1 MITIEELKNYR
12 YLQMQAQAIQ
22 EQIRQMYVPISS
34 PQLSQIGTKSNVP
47 GDPTRQ
53 AFYKIERLNR
63 ELEEKVNEIAVQM
76 KRILDWVDT
85 IDNPEIQIIIRWHFM
100 NGLSW
105 KETARKI
112 YSTSDSDSCRMKFY
126 RYFNQKDKSVR

>member
-85 IDNPEIQIIIRWHFM
+85 IDNQEIQIIIRWHFM

-112 YSTSDSDSCRMKFY
+112 YSTSDSDSCRKKFY
-126 RYFNQKDKSVR
+126 RYFESVR

>member
-22 EQIRQMYVPISS
+22 EQIRQMYFPISS
-34 PQLSQIGTKSNVP
+34 PPIGQIGTKSNIP
-47 GDPTRQ
+47 GDPTRR
-53 AFYKIERLNR
+53 AFYKIEKLNE
-63 ELEEKVNEIAVQM
+63 ELQEKVNEIAVEM
-76 KRILDWVDT
+76 KRILDWVNT

-112 YSTSDSDSCRMKFY
+112 YSTSDSDSCRKKFY
-126 RYFNQKDKSVR
+126 RYFESVR

>member
-85 IDNPEIQIIIRWHFM
+85 IDNPEIQIIIRGHFM

-112 YSTSDSDSCRMKFY
+112 YSTSDSDSCRKKFY
-126 RYFNQKDKSVR
+126 RYFESVR

>member
-63 ELEEKVNEIAVQM
+63 ELEDKVNEIAVQM
-76 KRILDWVDT
+76 KRMLDWVDT

>member
-47 GDPTRQ
+47 GDPTRL
-53 AFYKIERLNR
+53 AFYRIEKLNQ

-85 IDNPEIQIIIRWHFM
+85 IDNPEIQIIVRWHFM

-105 KETARKI
+105 KDTARKI
-112 YSTSDSDSCRMKFY
+112 YSTSDSDSCRVKFY
-126 RYFNQKDKSVR
+126 RYFNQKCKSVR

>member
-63 ELEEKVNEIAVQM
+63 ELEEKVNEMAVQM

-112 YSTSDSDSCRMKFY
+112 YSTSDSDSCRKKFY
-126 RYFNQKDKSVR
+126 RYFESVR

>member
-53 AFYKIERLNR
+53 AFYKIEKLNR

-112 YSTSDSDSCRMKFY
+112 YSTSDSDSCRKKFY
-126 RYFNQKDKSVR
+126 RYFESVR

>member
-1 MITIEELKNYR
+1 
-12 YLQMQAQAIQ
+12 MQAQAIQ
-22 EQIRQMYVPISS
+22 EQIRQMYFPISS

-53 AFYKIERLNR
+53 AFYRIEKLNQ
-63 ELEEKVNEIAVQM
+63 ELQEKVEEIAVQM

-85 IDNPEIQIIIRWHFM
+85 IDNPEIQIIVRWHFM

-105 KETARKI
+105 KDTARKI
-112 YSTSDSDSCRMKFY
+112 YSTSDSDSCRVKFY
-126 RYFNQKDKSVR
+126 RYFNQKCKSVR

>member
-12 YLQMQAQAIQ
+12 YLQMQAQPIQ
-22 EQIRQMYVPISS
+22 EQIRQMYFPISS
-34 PQLSQIGTKSNVP
+34 PPIGQIGTKSNIP

-53 AFYKIERLNR
+53 AFYRIEKLNQ
-63 ELEEKVNEIAVQM
+63 ELQEKVEEIAVQM

-85 IDNPEIQIIIRWHFM
+85 IDNPEIQIIVRWHFM

-105 KETARKI
+105 KDTARKI
-112 YSTSDSDSCRMKFY
+112 YSTSDSDSCRVKFY
-126 RYFNQKDKSVR
+126 RYFNQKCKSVR

>member
-47 GDPTRQ
+47 GDPTRS
-53 AFYKIERLNR
+53 AFYRIEKLNQ

-105 KETARKI
+105 KETERKI

>member
-112 YSTSDSDSCRMKFY
+112 YLTSDSDSCRKKFY
-126 RYFNQKDKSVR
+126 RYFESVR

>member
-53 AFYKIERLNR
+53 AFYRIERLNR
-63 ELEEKVNEIAVQM
+63 ELEDKVNEIAVQM

>member
-34 PQLSQIGTKSNVP
+34 PQLSQIGAKSNVP

-112 YSTSDSDSCRMKFY
+112 YSTSDSDSCRKKFY
-126 RYFNQKDKSVR
+126 RYFESVR

>member
-34 PQLSQIGTKSNVP
+34 PQLSQIGTKPNVP

-112 YSTSDSDSCRMKFY
+112 YSTSDSDSCRKKFY
-126 RYFNQKDKSVR
+126 RYFKSVR

>member
-53 AFYKIERLNR
+53 AFYKIDRLNR

-112 YSTSDSDSCRMKFY
+112 YSTSDSDSCRKKFY
-126 RYFNQKDKSVR
+126 RYFESVR

>member
-85 IDNPEIQIIIRWHFM
+85 INNPEIQIIIRWHFM

-112 YSTSDSDSCRMKFY
+112 YSTSDSDSCRKKFY
-126 RYFNQKDKSVR
+126 RYFESVR

>member
-1 MITIEELKNYR
+1 MITIEELKKYR

-34 PQLSQIGTKSNVP
+34 PKLFQIGTKSNVP

-63 ELEEKVNEIAVQM
+63 ELEDKVNEIAVQM

-85 IDNPEIQIIIRWHFM
+85 IDNLEIQIIIRWHFM

>member
-47 GDPTRQ
+47 GDPTRS
-53 AFYKIERLNR
+53 AFYRIEKLNQ

-85 IDNPEIQIIIRWHFM
+85 IGNPEIQIIIRWHFM

>member
-47 GDPTRQ
+47 GDPTRS
-53 AFYKIERLNR
+53 AFYRIEKLNQ

-85 IDNPEIQIIIRWHFM
+85 IDNPEIQIIVRWHFM

-105 KETARKI
+105 KDTARKI
-112 YSTSDSDSCRMKFY
+112 YSTSDSDSCRVKFY
-126 RYFNQKDKSVR
+126 RYFNQKCKSVR

>member
-47 GDPTRQ
+47 GDPTRS
-53 AFYKIERLNR
+53 AFYRIEKLNQ

-105 KETARKI
+105 KDTARKI
-112 YSTSDSDSCRMKFY
+112 YSTSDSDSCRKKFY
-126 RYFNQKDKSVR
+126 RYFESVR

>member
-47 GDPTRQ
+47 SDPTRQ

-112 YSTSDSDSCRMKFY
+112 YSTSDSDSCRKKFY
-126 RYFNQKDKSVR
+126 RYFESVR

>member
-47 GDPTRQ
+47 GDPTRS
-53 AFYKIERLNR
+53 AFYRIEKLNQ
-63 ELEEKVNEIAVQM
+63 ELEEKVNKIAVQM

>member
-63 ELEEKVNEIAVQM
+63 ELEDKVNEIAVQM

>member
-112 YSTSDSDSCRMKFY
+112 YSASDSDSCRKKFY
-126 RYFNQKDKSVR
+126 RYFEGVR

>member
-63 ELEEKVNEIAVQM
+63 ELEDKVNEIAIQM

>member
-47 GDPTRQ
+47 GDPTRS
-53 AFYKIERLNR
+53 AFYRIEKLNQ

-112 YSTSDSDSCRMKFY
+112 YSTSDSDSCRKKFY
-126 RYFNQKDKSVR
+126 RYFESVR

>member
-22 EQIRQMYVPISS
+22 EQIRQMHVPISS

-63 ELEEKVNEIAVQM
+63 ELEDKVNEIAIQM

-112 YSTSDSDSCRMKFY
+112 YSTSDSDSCRKKFY
-126 RYFNQKDKSVR
+126 RYFESVR

>member
-1 MITIEELKNYR
+1 MITIEELKNYS

-112 YSTSDSDSCRMKFY
+112 YSTSDSDSCRKKFY
-126 RYFNQKDKSVR
+126 RYFESVR

>member
-112 YSTSDSDSCRMKFY
+112 YSTSDSDSCRKKFY
-126 RYFNQKDKSVR
+126 RYFESVR

>member
-47 GDPTRQ
+47 GNPTRQ

-112 YSTSDSDSCRMKFY
+112 YSTSDSDSCRKKFY
-126 RYFNQKDKSVR
+126 RYFESVR

>member
-112 YSTSDSDSCRMKFY
+112 YSTSDSDSCRKKFY
-126 RYFNQKDKSVR
+126 RYFKSVR

>member
-1 MITIEELKNYR
+1 
-12 YLQMQAQAIQ
+12 MQAQAIQ

-63 ELEEKVNEIAVQM
+63 ELEDKVNEIAVQM

>member
-47 GDPTRQ
+47 GDPTRS
-53 AFYKIERLNR
+53 AFYRIEKLNQ

-85 IDNPEIQIIIRWHFM
+85 IDNLEIQIIIRWHFM

>member
-47 GDPTRQ
+47 GDPTRS
-53 AFYKIERLNR
+53 AFYRIEKLNQ

-85 IDNPEIQIIIRWHFM
+85 LDNPEIQIIIRWHFM

-112 YSTSDSDSCRMKFY
+112 YSTSDSDSCRKKFY
-126 RYFNQKDKSVR
+126 RYFESVR

>member
-53 AFYKIERLNR
+53 AFYKIEKLNR

>member
-1 MITIEELKNYR
+1 
-12 YLQMQAQAIQ
+12 MQAQAIQ
-22 EQIRQMYVPISS
+22 EQIRQMYFPISS

-63 ELEEKVNEIAVQM
+63 ELEDKVNEIAVQM

>member
-76 KRILDWVDT
+76 KQILDWVDT

-112 YSTSDSDSCRMKFY
+112 YSTSDSDSCRKKFY
-126 RYFNQKDKSVR
+126 RYFESVR